1 MPKEN
6 YVHELSLSCST
17 DSFKISCHI
26 TLIFYT
32 IVLLYIYNV

>member
-17 DSFKISCHI
+17 DSFKILCH
-26 TLIFYT
+26 LILTFYT
-32 IVLLYIYNV
+32 IVLLYI